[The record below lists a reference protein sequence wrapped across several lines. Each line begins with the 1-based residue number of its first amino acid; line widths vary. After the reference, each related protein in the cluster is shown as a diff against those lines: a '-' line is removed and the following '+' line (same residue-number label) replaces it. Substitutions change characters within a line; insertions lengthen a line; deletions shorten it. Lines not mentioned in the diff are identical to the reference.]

1 MTAISFPN
9 EALAF
14 PNDQA
19 TDLVTEDILAP

>member
-1 MTAISFPN
+1 MTVISFPN

-19 TDLVTEDILAP
+19 TDLVTDDILAP